1 MDGLVC
7 VCVRAHVFQ
16 GGGFDRG
23 RRAGEGQEENVQQQ
37 NVDELVEGLTV
48 VEFIDTTL
56 QSGELVNST
65 G

>member
-1 MDGLVC
+1 M
-7 VCVRAHVFQ
+7 FQ

-23 RRAGEGQEENVQQQ
+23 SRAGEGQEENVQQQ